1 MILKKF
7 LLIISF
13 LTISTIALIYGV
25 SPQWFFQNFLVDS
38 QSPTV
43 DQSHILRAVMML
55 YISLGLFWFYAAFS
69 NKFRDAGIVVLAVFC
84 GGLVSGRILSVII
97 DGLPSPV
104 LIVYIFMELSLIP
117 VCVWLLRRQD

>member
-1 MILKKF
+1 
-7 LLIISF
+7 
-13 LTISTIALIYGV
+13 
-25 SPQWFFQNFLVDS
+25 
-38 QSPTV
+38 
-43 DQSHILRAVMML
+43 MML